1 MKTNSQPIHHQPLK
15 PCKHPGCRN
24 LSADGYCEEH
34 KAEGK
39 RKNWAKDDEKR
50 GSSNE
55 RGYNWN
61 WRKVRNNKLSIDPL
75 CERCKKKGRVV
86 VARLVHHKD
95 RDSSNNDDT
104 NLESLCVP
112 CHEDEHKEERKGRRW

>member
-1 MKTNSQPIHHQPLK
+1 MQPMKI
-15 PCKHPGCRN
+15 CRHPGCSQ
-24 LSADGYCEEH
+24 LTTDGYCEAH

-50 GSSNE
+50 GNSSE

-61 WRKVRNNKLSIDPL
+61 WRKVRNNKLSINPL
-75 CERCKKKGRVV
+75 CARCKMKGLVV

-95 RDSSNNDDT
+95 RDSSNNADT
-104 NLESLCVP
+104 NLESLCIP
-112 CHEDEHKEERKGRRW
+112 CHEDEHREERKGWKW